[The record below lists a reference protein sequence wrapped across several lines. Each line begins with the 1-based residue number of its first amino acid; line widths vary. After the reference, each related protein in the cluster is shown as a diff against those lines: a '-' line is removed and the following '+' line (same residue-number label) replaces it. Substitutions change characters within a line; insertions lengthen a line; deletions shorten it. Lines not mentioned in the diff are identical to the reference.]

1 MVQIAGSVQ
10 QIEASPEDV
19 GLSSAGMAR
28 LTHHIQAYVDAG
40 KLPGAIS
47 MVQRRGKVVHF
58 QTYGRRDVEAGTPVE
73 PETIFRIY
81 SMTKPIVSVAMMML
95 YEEGRFHLDDPI
107 SKFIPGFKEAKVHIR
122 PGITGAEYA
131 PAKPAVTFHHL
142 LTHTAGLSYGWFED
156 SPVEELYRKADVLH
170 SDNTLEEFIHQLS
183 KIPLLYQPG
192 TAWRYSVAVDVLGYL
207 VQVISG
213 KPFADFLEERIF
225 KPLGMVDTGFYVP
238 QSKLNRFSAVYE
250 PVAGGGIK
258 VMDAPATSDFL
269 KPMRFPSGGGG
280 LVSTAPDYLR
290 FAQMLLN
297 RGELDGTRLIS
308 PKTVELMTMNHIPA
322 SLLPLQ
328 IGEWVLNGYGFG
340 LGVNV
345 VLNPAQAGMIGTVGA
360 FGWGGAA
367 NTEFWVDPQ
376 EQLIGILMNQFM
388 PRDTYPVINDFRVL
402 TYQALVD

>member
-1 MVQIAGSVQ
+1 MNVTPPEKFGMSTERLNRIRPILERYIAEQ
-10 QIEASPEDV
+10 KF
-19 GLSSAGMAR
+19 AGFVTMIA
-28 LTHHIQAYVDAG
+28 
-40 KLPGAIS
+40 
-47 MVQRRGKVVHF
+47 RRGELVHF
-58 QTYGRRDVEAGTPVE
+58 DSVGMSHTEGSQPMQSDTL
-73 PETIFRIY
+73 FRIY

-95 YEEGRFHLDDPI
+95 YEEGHFHLDDPI
-107 SKFIPGFKEAKVHIR
+107 SKFIPEFKDVKVYIR
-122 PGITGAEYA
+122 PGLTGAELA

-156 SPVEELYRKADVLH
+156 SPVEELYRKADLLNK
-170 SDNTLEEFIHQLS
+170 DNSLEEFIHRLV

-225 KPLGMVDTGFYVP
+225 KPLGMVDTNFYVP

-250 PVAGGGIK
+250 PREGGGIK
-258 VMDAPATSDFL
+258 VMDAPSTSDYL
-269 KPMRFPSGGGG
+269 NPMRFPSGGGG

-290 FAQMLLN
+290 FTQMLLN
-297 RGELDGTRLIS
+297 RGELDGIRLIS
-308 PKTVELMTMNHIPA
+308 PKTVELMTMNHIPTP
-322 SLLPLQ
+322 LLPLQ
-328 IGEWVLNGYGFG
+328 IGEWAINGYGFG
-340 LGVNV
+340 LGFNV
-345 VLNPAQAGMIGTVGA
+345 VLNPAQAGMIGTIGA

-376 EQLIGILMNQFM
+376 EQLIGILMTQFM